1 MTRLDRRDVLT
12 AVGTGLT
19 ALLAGCQ
26 GAGDATDATASTET
40 STLATTTPSGTTT
53 GDETTGNETTG
64 DASDPEELRRRTNE
78 FVGLLVDGSFEEA
91 HGRFDS
97 TAGEQ
102 ISAQQLRQVWT
113 GLESQLGAFRTLTA
127 LEVGEE
133 NGYDVVTGVAEFERG
148 RREVVLYFGPD
159 AIAGFRIR
167 RVTGEW
173 SPPDY
178 ADQSSF
184 TERSVSLSATDAC
197 TLEGTL
203 TLPNGVER
211 APGVL
216 LVHGSGPIDRDGT
229 FGPNK
234 VYKDLA
240 WGLASRGVAVLR
252 YDKRTAACDVNL
264 AEITIDEVVTNDAL
278 TAVETLRET
287 DLVADGDVVVA
298 GHSLGGKLAPRIAAR
313 DGNLAGLVMLAPL
326 ARSAS
331 DAILDQ
337 NRYLAELDGTV
348 TDAEEQQLNR
358 SRRIAER
365 IRSLDIPDDEVV
377 YLGGDEYWRT
387 LAEYDHLRTASALA
401 IPRLLLFGERDYQ
414 VTVEEDLPRWKD
426 ALDGES
432 NVTFRRYD
440 RLNHLFMPGSG
451 KPNAEEYFERNH
463 VAESVVTDLAA
474 FVGDATGVE
483 VGVGGTATTGR
494 DAGTGTPATTS
505 ATTTGTTTE

>member
-1 MTRLDRRDVLT
+1 MTRLDRRNVLT

-26 GAGDATDATASTET
+26 GAGDATDTTASTET
-40 STLATTTPSGTTT
+40 STPATTTPSETTT
-53 GDETTGNETTG
+53 TDETTS
-64 DASDPEELRRRTNE
+64 DASDPEELRRRAKE
-78 FVGLLVDGSFEEA
+78 FVGLLADGSFEEA
-91 HGRFDS
+91 HGRFDANMADQLS
-97 TAGEQ
+97 V
-102 ISAQQLRQVWT
+102 QQLQQVWS
-113 GLESQLGAFRTLTA
+113 GLKSQIGSFSTLTA
-127 LEVGEE
+127 LEVGSE
-133 NGYDVVTGVAEFERG
+133 NGYDVVTGIAEFDRG
-148 RREVVLYFGPD
+148 RREVILYFGGD
-159 AIAGFRIR
+159 AIAGFRIQ
-167 RVTGEW
+167 RVTEEW
-173 SPPDY
+173 TSPAY

-278 TAVETLRET
+278 TAVEELRKT
-287 DLVADGDVVVA
+287 DLVTDDDVVVA
-298 GHSLGGKLAPRIAAR
+298 GHSLGGTLAPRIAAR
-313 DGNLAGLVMLAPL
+313 DGNLAGVVMLAPL

-331 DAILDQ
+331 DAIIDQ

-348 TDAEEQQLNR
+348 TDAEEEQLNR
-358 SRRIAER
+358 SRRIAEQ
-365 IRSLDIPDDEVV
+365 IRSLDFPDDEVV
-377 YLGGDEYWRT
+377 HLGGDEYWRT
-387 LAEYDHLRTASALA
+387 LAEYDHLQTASDLA

-414 VTVEEDLPRWKD
+414 VTVEEDLPRWRD

-432 NVTFRRYD
+432 NATLRRYD

-463 VAESVVTDLAA
+463 VAERVVTDFAA

-483 VGVGGTATTGR
+483 VGVGGTATTGA
-494 DAGTGTPATTS
+494 DS
-505 ATTTGTTTE
+505 TGTTTE

>member
-1 MTRLDRRDVLT
+1 MTRLDRRNVLT

-26 GAGDATDATASTET
+26 GTDDATDATASTET
-40 STLATTTPSGTTT
+40 STLGTTTPPETAT
-53 GDETTGNETTG
+53 GDVTTGNETTSAA
-64 DASDPEELRRRTNE
+64 DSEELRRRANE
-78 FVGLLVDGSFEEA
+78 FVGLLADGAFEEA
-91 HGRFDS
+91 HGRFGS
-97 TAGEQ
+97 TVAEQ
-102 ISAQQLRQVWT
+102 LSVQQLRQVWT
-113 GLESQLGAFRTLTA
+113 SLESQLGEYRRLTA
-127 LEVGEE
+127 LEVGAQG
-133 NGYDVVTGVAEFERG
+133 GYDVAIGIAAFERG
-148 RREVVLYFGPD
+148 RREVVLAFDGETV
-159 AIAGFRIR
+159 AGFRIR
-167 RVTGEW
+167 RVTDKW
-173 SPPDY
+173 TPPDY
-178 ADQSSF
+178 ADQSAF

-203 TLPNGVER
+203 TLPTGVER

-216 LVHGSGPIDRDGT
+216 LVHGSGPSDRDGT
-229 FGPNK
+229 VGPNK
-234 VYKDLA
+234 TYKDIA

-278 TAVETLRET
+278 AAAEELRGT
-287 DLVADGDVVVA
+287 DLVADDDVVVA
-298 GHSLGGKLAPRIAAR
+298 GHSLGGTLAPRIAAR
-313 DGNLAGLVMLAPL
+313 DGNLAGVVMLAPL

-331 DAILDQ
+331 DAIVDQ

-348 TDAEEQQLNR
+348 TDAEENQLNR

-365 IRSLDIPDDEVV
+365 IRSLDFPDDEVV

-387 LAEYDHLRTASALA
+387 LAEYDHLQTASDLA
-401 IPRLLLFGERDYQ
+401 VPRLLLFGERDYQ

-451 KPNAEEYFERNH
+451 KPNNEEYFQTDH
-463 VAESVVTDLAA
+463 VAERVVGDLTA
-474 FVGDATGVE
+474 FVGDATGVR
-483 VGVGGTATTGR
+483 VGVDTGGTATTG
-494 DAGTGTPATTS
+494 
-505 ATTTGTTTE
+505 TTTE